1 MSRFCQGQGVIFVK
15 NGLNI
20 LVVGGGGREH
30 ALVWKLAKSPL
41 AKRVF
46 VAPGN
51 AGTMREP
58 KTENVPLQAD
68 DVSALLA
75 FAQER
80 TVDLTVVGPEIPLA
94 LGIVDRFQEK
104 GLAIFGP
111 RQVAARLESSKAF
124 SKCFMHKNHI
134 PCAASATFEDAGE
147 AMAYA
152 SRRALPLVIKADGL
166 AAGKGVVVARD
177 HAEAQWAINA
187 MLTVGIHGEAGK
199 KILLEEFLPGREAS
213 FICMVDGTRF
223 LPLASACDYKARD
236 DNGHG
241 PNTGGMGACSPAPFM
256 DSELQSKVIK
266 QIVTPTLEG
275 MEREGSPF
283 SGFLYVG
290 LMIDEHK
297 NPGVLEFNCRLGD
310 PETQPIFMRM
320 HDDFLEL
327 LLAFAEEASPK
338 VDWDERVAVGVVM
351 ASQGYPGEY
360 LRGKKIRMPTESN
373 SEDSVKVF
381 HAGTQEGSD
390 GHVVAT
396 GGRVLCV
403 TALGV
408 DYDSGRQRAYQCCEK
423 NRWEGAFYRKDIA
436 SF

>member
-1 MSRFCQGQGVIFVK
+1 MK
-15 NGLNI
+15 NNLNI

-30 ALVWKLAKSPL
+30 ALVWKLAKSSL
-41 AKRVF
+41 AKKVF

-58 KTENVPLQAD
+58 KAENVPLQAD

-75 FAQER
+75 FAQAHS
-80 TVDLTVVGPEIPLA
+80 VDLTVVGPEIPLA

-111 RQVAARLESSKAF
+111 RQMAARLESSKAF
-124 SKCFMHKNHI
+124 SKHFMHKNHI
-134 PCAASATFEDAGE
+134 PCAVSAAFEDAEE

-152 SRRALPLVIKADGL
+152 SRCALPLVIKADGL

-177 HAEAQWAINA
+177 LAEAQRAINA
-187 MLTVGIHGEAGK
+187 MLVADIHGEAGR

-213 FICMVDGTRF
+213 FMCMVDGIRF

-236 DNGHG
+236 EDGCG

-256 DSELQSKVIK
+256 DSELQEKVIK
-266 QIVTPTLEG
+266 QIITPTLEG
-275 MEREGSPF
+275 MVREGSPF

-297 NPGVLEFNCRLGD
+297 NPAVLEFNCRLGD

-320 HDDFLEL
+320 RSDFLKL
-327 LLAFAEEASPK
+327 LLTFAEEGSPEP
-338 VDWDERVAVGVVM
+338 DWDEQVAVGVVM

-360 LRGKKIRMPTESN
+360 LRGKKIDGLTESN
-373 SEDSVKVF
+373 GGDSVKVF
-381 HAGTQEGSD
+381 HSGTREDSD
-390 GHVVAT
+390 GSIVAT

-408 DYDSGRQRAYQCCEK
+408 DYDSGRQRAYQCCKK
-423 NRWEGAFYRKDIA
+423 NRWEGAFYREDIA
-436 SF
+436 LF